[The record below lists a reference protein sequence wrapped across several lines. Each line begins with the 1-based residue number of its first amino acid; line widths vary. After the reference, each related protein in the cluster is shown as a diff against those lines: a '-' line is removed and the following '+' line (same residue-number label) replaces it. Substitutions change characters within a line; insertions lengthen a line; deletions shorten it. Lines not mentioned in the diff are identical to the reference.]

1 MTIND
6 PSSRTINGPSRA
18 TNGLSRTINSQSRT
32 INTQSGSINGLN
44 RTINGP
50 SRTIND
56 LSRTQHAFVRPP
68 KICFIVLYSIQEG
81 RDGPIYLEPILIDT
95 DAYRF

>member
-32 INTQSGSINGLN
+32 INGPN

-50 SRTIND
+50 SRTMND
-56 LSRTQHAFVRPP
+56 LSRTQHAFIRPP
-68 KICFIVLYSIQEG
+68 KICVIVLYYIQEG
-81 RDGPIYLEPILIDT
+81 AKLCQAKPAEYKLFGPN
-95 DAYRF
+95 